1 MIITQMEIM
10 PVAMGKEDPEW
21 RFARSIGG
29 EAKTRAFIVKLRSD
43 EGLTGFGYTGASA
56 HFGNSLKGVKAALE
70 IYGKCLIGEDPF
82 NAERIFVNMER
93 NLQGNNGATAAIDLA
108 VHDLQAKAL
117 DMPLYTLLGGL
128 IRDEIPIIR
137 ILALKDPAQMSEIAA
152 KHVEQGYSYLKIKLS
167 GEPIKDIDRVKAI
180 RNAVGHAI
188 HLTVD
193 ANQTYSPKAA
203 IDTLKRM
210 QEYNIELCEQPV
222 RADDLEGLASVTRSV
237 DCIIEAHEGAQSL
250 EKIFTIVKNKAADSI
265 IIKIGQLGGLR
276 RAKIAAAICKIGNI
290 SCRIGTTGSQIM
302 AAASMHFVASTDNIS
317 YACELGEFSR
327 LLDDPVSG
335 LEIKNGQLKVPTG
348 PGIGVSIRD

>member
-1 MIITQMEIM
+1 MEIM
-10 PVAMGKEDPEW
+10 PVAMGNEDPEW
-21 RFARSIGG
+21 RFAGSAGG
-29 EAKTRAFIVKLRSD
+29 EAKTRAFIVKLHSD
-43 EGLTGFGYTGASA
+43 NGFTGFGYTGASPR
-56 HFGNSLKGVKAALE
+56 FGGTLEGVKAALE
-70 IYGKCLIGEDPF
+70 IYGKCLIEEDPF
-82 NAERIFVNMER
+82 NAERIFGNMER
-93 NLQGNNGATAAIDLA
+93 SLRGNNGAMAAIDLA

-117 DMPLYTLLGGL
+117 GLPLYTLLGGL
-128 IRDEIPIIR
+128 IREEIPIIR
-137 ILALKDPAQMSEIAA
+137 ILALKEPAQMAEMAV
-152 KHVEQGYSYLKIKLS
+152 KHLKEGYSYLKIKLS
-167 GEPIKDIDRVKAI
+167 GEPVKDINRVKAI

-250 EKIFTIVKNKAADSI
+250 EQIFAIVKNKAADSI

-276 RAKIAAAICKIGNI
+276 RAKIAAAICKVGNI
-290 SCRIGTTGSQIM
+290 SCRIGAIGSQIT
-302 AAASMHFVASTDNIS
+302 AASSMHFVASTDNIS
-317 YACELGEFSR
+317 YACELGEFIR
-327 LLDDPVSG
+327 LLDDPVSS

-348 PGIGVSIRD
+348 PGIGVSVRD